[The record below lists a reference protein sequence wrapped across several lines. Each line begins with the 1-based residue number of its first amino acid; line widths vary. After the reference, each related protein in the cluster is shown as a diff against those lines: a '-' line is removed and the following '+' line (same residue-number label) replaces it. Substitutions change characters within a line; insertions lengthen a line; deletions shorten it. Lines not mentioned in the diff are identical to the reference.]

1 MIQTLN
7 NRAVYFISLILL
19 FGCSKSEVSNQ
30 PVIPAVEEDI
40 VYTVDIDPGGG
51 IYSSLGATQ
60 DMKVLTSSKMPSGGI
75 GVDMVVKKD
84 SDGTTV
90 CSSSISSSK
99 SNTNT
104 LTITNLTG
112 GSICTVNVTVRSL
125 SKPAN
130 TLTRTFKIARK

>member
-1 MIQTLN
+1 
-7 NRAVYFISLILL
+7 
-19 FGCSKSEVSNQ
+19 
-30 PVIPAVEEDI
+30 
-40 VYTVDIDPGGG
+40 
-51 IYSSLGATQ
+51 
-60 DMKVLTSSKMPSGGI
+60 MPSGGI

>member
-1 MIQTLN
+1 MIKFYNIRFL
-7 NRAVYFISLILL
+7 YLFIFFSI
-19 FGCSKSEVSNQ
+19 FACSKSADSNQ
-30 PVIPAVEEDI
+30 PVTPAVEEDI
-40 VYTVDIDPGGG
+40 VYTIDIDPGSG
-51 IYSSLGATQ
+51 IYSSLGSSQ
-60 DMKVLTSSKMPSGGI
+60 DMKVLISSKVPSGGV

-90 CSSSISSSK
+90 SSSSISSSK
-99 SNTNT
+99 SNSIT

-130 TLTRTFKIARK
+130 TLTRTFKIAKK